1 LPPSKVETGA
11 EGARRQDPEI
21 LVRQPADR
29 GEPPSLDPE
38 EQPSAG
44 PRAGGDPA
52 ELFSLLSAGPEPT
65 LPLPSA
71 VKAEIPPPGVADLAT
86 LVERWVR
93 RVALGGDQR
102 RGVAKLDIGEGR
114 YAGSELVVV
123 ADAGRVSV
131 ELSLPG
137 AVDPGLAERL
147 QSRLERR
154 GYSAEV
160 TVR

>member
-1 LPPSKVETGA
+1 
-11 EGARRQDPEI
+11 
-21 LVRQPADR
+21 
-29 GEPPSLDPE
+29 
-38 EQPSAG
+38 
-44 PRAGGDPA
+44 
-52 ELFSLLSAGPEPT
+52 LSAGPEPS

-71 VKAEIPPPGVADLAT
+71 AKTESPPPGVAELAT

-114 YAGSELVVV
+114 YAGSQLVVV
-123 ADAGRVSV
+123 AESGRVSV

-137 AVDPGLAERL
+137 AGDPGLAERL
-147 QSRLERR
+147 QSRLEQR